1 MTDFLIRSLVF
12 RNFKRSFSKVAFA
25 LSSVGCQK
33 LSADNSCDTVLWGTK
48 VKTLDSVTNADFKGR
63 QLLWCRKLSTHWKLQ
78 HISLSKARARLFTCE
93 ADLEVKNTLFA
104 LDVQDPR
111 GETKHAPEV

>member
-1 MTDFLIRSLVF
+1 MQISKEGNCFGAE
-12 RNFKRSFSKVAFA
+12 NFPHT
-25 LSSVGCQK
+25 G
-33 LSADNSCDTVLWGTK
+33 NY
-48 VKTLDSVTNADFKGR
+48 N
-63 QLLWCRKLSTHWKLQ
+63 
-78 HISLSKARARLFTCE
+78 IYLSKARARLFTCE